1 MVGFLVNRFILEPQ
15 SRKARKLQAELTEL
29 SKQTASVAPKL
40 VEFNKLSSGLVS
52 KRRQIAKLEQVLSR
66 KAEPAEV
73 ISLVSREARKHGLQ
87 LQQLKPQRATA
98 MRTRAGRSEQ
108 YRQLIVDIKISG
120 GYEELGE
127 FLATLEQQPFYIR
140 VSELRV
146 RQGRRLAS
154 LLDIDLKL
162 SIVMRS

>member
-1 MVGFLVNRFILEPQ
+1 MKELSKREKIIAAIVAVVVVGFLVNRFILEPQ

-40 VEFNKLSSGLVS
+40 VEFNKLSSGLFS
-52 KRRQIAKLEQVLSR
+52 KKRQIAKLEQVLSR

-108 YRQLIVDIKISG
+108 YCYCVNAACAVVGYITRVIS
-120 GYEELGE
+120 L
-127 FLATLEQQPFYIR
+127 
-140 VSELRV
+140 
-146 RQGRRLAS
+146 
-154 LLDIDLKL
+154 
-162 SIVMRS
+162 